1 MKLEL
6 IQQQWEE
13 DTQID
18 RSELG
23 EEALRIPKLHSKY
36 YNIYSEERMVLRA
49 LERSYRNL
57 KTVKYEYYNG
67 TISQD
72 ELNSYGWEPFQLR
85 ILKSDIPMYLES
97 DKDLQDLQGRID
109 MQSEKV
115 DFVESI
121 IKSLP
126 ARGFN
131 IKAAIEWERFKVG
144 A

>member
-13 DTQID
+13 DTRLD

-36 YNIYSEERMVLRA
+36 YNIYSDERMTLRA
-49 LERSYRNL
+49 LERSFRNL
-57 KTVKYEYYNG
+57 KTIKYEYYNG
-67 TISQD
+67 TISQ
-72 ELNSYGWEPFQLR
+72 EQLNAQGWEPFQLR

-97 DKDLQDLQGRID
+97 DKELQDLQARID
-109 MQSEKV
+109 LQSEKV
-115 DFVESI
+115 EFVESI
-121 IKSLP
+121 IKTLP

-131 IKAAIEWERFKVG
+131 IKAAIDWERFKVG

>member
-6 IQQQWEE
+6 IQQQWEK

-36 YNIYSEERMVLRA
+36 YNMYSEERMVLRA
-49 LERSYRNL
+49 LERSHRNL
-57 KTVKYEYYNG
+57 KTTKYEYYNG

-72 ELNSYGWEPFQLR
+72 QLNEQGWEPFQLR

-97 DKDLQDLQGRID
+97 DKDLQDLQARID

-115 DFVESI
+115 EFLESI

-131 IKAAIEWERFKVG
+131 IKSAIDWERFKVG